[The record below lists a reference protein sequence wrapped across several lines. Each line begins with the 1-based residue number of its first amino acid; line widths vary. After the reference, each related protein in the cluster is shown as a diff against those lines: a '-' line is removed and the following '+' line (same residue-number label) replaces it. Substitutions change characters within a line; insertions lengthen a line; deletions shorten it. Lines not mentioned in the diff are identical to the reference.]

1 MPRLSNVVIGIL
13 NGCTLIIGLAATIAS
28 LYLRIRG
35 VSTDCQKV
43 IENPLLILGLLL
55 LVLSLLGLV
64 GSLYRLNFMLYL
76 YLTILFLLILGT
88 LAFTIFAILVTNKG
102 VGRTVSGKGYSDY
115 RLGDYS
121 HWLQKYVVNEEHWN
135 EIRSCLVDARI
146 CDSLRNN
153 IPQVPGEFY
162 KKNLSPIQSGCCKP
176 PSECGFELKNAT
188 LWTMA
193 KSGPAVAEADCK
205 KWSNDKYALCYACN
219 ACKRGVLSNIRKDWR
234 LFAVFN
240 GCVLA
245 FITIVYCIGCCA
257 TRNNKSRPSYP
268 IMYGRRV

>member
-102 VGRTVSGKGYSDY
+102 VGRTVSGKGYSEY

-135 EIRSCLVDARI
+135 EIRSCLVDAKI
-146 CDSLRNN
+146 CDSLRDN
-153 IPQVPGEFY
+153 IPQVP
-162 KKNLSPIQSGCCKP
+162 
-176 PSECGFELKNAT
+176 
-188 LWTMA
+188 
-193 KSGPAVAEADCK
+193 GPAVAEADCK
-205 KWSNDKYALCYACN
+205 KWSNDKYGLCYACN

-234 LFAVFN
+234 LFAIFN